1 MNLNLF
7 PATAK
12 NYKSSPQ
19 IVRVVTEEW
28 GKQNLYCPACKS
40 NSVIQA
46 PPNMPAIDY
55 ECPICHQTYQL
66 KSRRNWGENKMVDAA
81 YSTMIAAI
89 QNDNTPNLFILH
101 YSSIWRVQNMLLIPH
116 FFIPES
122 IIEKRKPLGP
132 LARRT
137 GWVGC
142 NILLREI
149 PKDGKLQIVSNGIE
163 INPDEVR
170 KQFQLVKP
178 FADLNV
184 RLRGWTLDVFKVIR
198 RLNKTDFTLSDIY
211 KFDAELA
218 TMHPDNLN
226 VRAKIRQQLQVLRDL
241 GFLVFTGRGHYALN
255 VKFH

>member
-1 MNLNLF
+1 M
-7 PATAK
+7 
-12 NYKSSPQ
+12 
-19 IVRVVTEEW
+19 VRVVTEEW
-28 GKQNLYCPACKS
+28 GRQNLYCPACKS

-55 ECPICHQTYQL
+55 ECPICRLTYQL

-89 QNDNTPNLFILH
+89 RNDNAPSLFILH

-116 FFIPES
+116 FFITES

-132 LARRT
+132 LARRA

-149 PKDGKLQIVSNGIE
+149 PKDGKLQIVSHGIE
-163 INPDEVR
+163 IDPDEVR
-170 KQFQLVKP
+170 KHFQLVKP

-218 TMHPDNLN
+218 AMHPDNLN
-226 VRAKIRQQLQVLRDL
+226 IRAKIRQQLQVLRDL
-241 GFLVFTGRGHYALN
+241 GFLAFTGCGHYSLN
-255 VKFH
+255 PKFH